1 MNKIPHFRFANRK
14 NGLYEVFNFQNC
26 KVYVDCFIV
35 IGWKENFGFWFGLSI
50 VLCFQLNLDCK
61 VIFLRFSVHKY
72 FLGEPLPPHLSP
84 FMEETRRIGDYVP
97 PEETK
102 LGAEEE
108 EEKEEEKESDEVDED
123 DDEEEGSSDEEEE
136 EDSDVDDDEEE
147 EEGEDEEDKM
157 KVK

>member
-1 MNKIPHFRFANRK
+1 
-14 NGLYEVFNFQNC
+14 LYYRDGMKGKFWLLVWSLHCLYAFN
-26 KVYVDCFIV
+26 
-35 IGWKENFGFWFGLSI
+35 SI
-50 VLCFQLNLDCK
+50 WIAKLYFFC
-61 VIFLRFSVHKY
+61 FSVHKY